1 MSAAFLPQESLDFG
15 LILLVL
21 GNDCMVCVCLGSTYC
36 VSLLDKAR
44 SGTRQGSS
52 LPLWALYSFSIASQ
66 ALYSIFSQP
75 KPLPKI

>member
-15 LILLVL
+15 LILSVL
-21 GNDCMVCVCLGSTYC
+21 GNDCMLCVCLGSTYC